1 MSEDSVVNLSTSAQ
15 IAFVKPE
22 GFQPEELQS
31 QLSAR
36 EAVRSPIEFFPY
48 MEGRYL
54 AVAASLTGGNAL
66 AAFVKMVQAAFSHHV
81 DYNIL
86 KVKRL
91 NLKKMISIQH
101 MNMIADCIAAVVC
114 RAWVQCATKSD
125 LDGCPSGRAE
135 GGGRGWAGGG
145 ANPARRAT
153 HPASAGRRPEYHS
166 LQHQSGTGAPCG
178 LTLQSSINPAMW

>member
-1 MSEDSVVNLSTSAQ
+1 MVNLSTSAQ

-31 QLSAR
+31 QLAAR

-81 DYNIL
+81 AP
-86 KVKRL
+86 
-91 NLKKMISIQH
+91 
-101 MNMIADCIAAVVC
+101 ADSKHI
-114 RAWVQCATKSD
+114 
-125 LDGCPSGRAE
+125 
-135 GGGRGWAGGG
+135 
-145 ANPARRAT
+145 
-153 HPASAGRRPEYHS
+153 
-166 LQHQSGTGAPCG
+166 
-178 LTLQSSINPAMW
+178 